1 MLKWIK
7 LIVAILLLP
16 VCGGAVIT
24 LWRVL
29 QATGSADT
37 TWVPMLAGVACW
49 IVIFLMLPKPMWIYV
64 LGHELT
70 HAIWAWLFGGEV
82 KKMKVSS
89 KGGHVVV
96 TKTNFLIGLAPYFF
110 PLYVVLV
117 VLGFLLGNLIW
128 NLNRHLEWFHLLV
141 GAAYAFHVTLTVYV
155 LRTSQSDITNEGYLF
170 SLVVILLGNALV
182 LLVGLPLLTG
192 KPHLTAVF
200 RDWWE
205 VSRGFYVEV
214 WRMVPRR

>member
-1 MLKWIK
+1 MLKWFK

-16 VCGGAVIT
+16 ACGGTVMT
-24 LWRVL
+24 FWRVL
-29 QATGSADT
+29 QATGSSDV

-70 HAIWAWLFGGEV
+70 HAIWTWLFGGEV

-110 PLYVVLV
+110 PFYVVVVILV
-117 VLGFLLGNLIW
+117 FLVGNLIW
-128 NLNRHLEWFHLLV
+128 DLNRHLEWFHLLV

-155 LRTSQSDITNEGYLF
+155 LRTRQSDITNEGYLF
-170 SLVVILLGNALV
+170 SLVIIVLGNALV

-192 KPHLTAVF
+192 KPHLAVVF
-200 RDWWE
+200 RDWWN
-205 VSRGFYVEV
+205 VTRDFYLEI
-214 WRMVPRR
+214 WRMLLWR